1 MSAIQKLAIDGAN
14 MEMACDIINNC
25 EGLPFPKP
33 ISHELRQATIDQYGP
48 AVGQKVLLAY
58 QAGYVELGQ
67 VTLCVVT

>member
-14 MEMACDIINNC
+14 MEMACDIVNNC

-33 ISHELRQATIDQYGP
+33 ISYELRQATIDRYGS
-48 AVGQKVLLAY
+48 AVGQSLLLAY

-67 VTLCVVT
+67 VTLDVVS